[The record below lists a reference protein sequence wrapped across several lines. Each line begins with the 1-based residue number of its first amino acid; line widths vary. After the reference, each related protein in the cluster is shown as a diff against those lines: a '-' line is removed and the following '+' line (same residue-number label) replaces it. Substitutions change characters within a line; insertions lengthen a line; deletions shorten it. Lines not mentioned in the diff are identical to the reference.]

1 MVMVQ
6 RRLGRG
12 LDFLLSGGAET
23 EAEAE
28 AVEVA
33 QVDLA
38 RIRPNPFQPR
48 REFRAEDLEELAAS
62 IREHGVLQPI
72 IVRAVGDDFEIVAGE
87 RRVRASQ
94 RLGLATIPA
103 LVRPATDTQ
112 MLELALVENIQRADL
127 NAIEEARAY
136 QAYIQRLDLTQEQAA
151 QRLGRSRP
159 TVANMLRLLDLP
171 LDVQE
176 FVSRGTISMGHA
188 RALLALGDAEAQRA
202 LARRIEAEQLS
213 VRDVERLAKQPE
225 EPVAAA
231 TDAGPAAPPLSAH
244 LEDLE
249 RQLAEHLATRVGLRD
264 RGGRGRIVID
274 YYSAADLGRL
284 VELIT
289 EAPKATRTAR
299 SA

>member
-1 MVMVQ
+1 MVQ

-23 EAEAE
+23 DADPAS
-28 AVEVA
+28 VA

-38 RIRPNPFQPR
+38 RVRPNPFQPR

-72 IVRAVGDDFEIVAGE
+72 IVRPVGEDFEIVAGE
-87 RRVRASQ
+87 RRVRACQ

-103 LVRPATDTQ
+103 LVRTATDTQ
-112 MLELALVENIQRADL
+112 MLELALIENIQRADL

-171 LDVQE
+171 PDVQE
-176 FVSRGTISMGHA
+176 LVSRGTISMGHA
-188 RALLALGDAEAQRA
+188 RALLALTDAESQRA
-202 LARRIEAEQLS
+202 LARRIEADRLS
-213 VRDVERLAKQPE
+213 VREVESLAKRSVE
-225 EPVAAA
+225 GAAVAGSAA
-231 TDAGPAAPPLSAH
+231 VIDPQLR
-244 LEDLE
+244 EVE
-249 RQLAEHLATRVGLRD
+249 RQLAERLATRVSLRD
-264 RGGRGRIVID
+264 RGGPGRLVID

-284 VELIT
+284 VEIIVGGSPVI
-289 EAPKATRTAR
+289 ER
-299 SA
+299 SAPAA

>member
-1 MVMVQ
+1 MVQ

-23 EAEAE
+23 EAEA
-28 AVEVA
+28 VEVA

-38 RIRPNPFQPR
+38 RVRPNPFQPR

-72 IVRAVGDDFEIVAGE
+72 IVRSAGEEFEIVAGE
-87 RRVRASQ
+87 RRVRACQ

-103 LVRPATDTQ
+103 LVRAATDTQ
-112 MLELALVENIQRADL
+112 MLELALIENIQRADL

-188 RALLALGDAEAQRA
+188 RALLGLADAEAQRA
-202 LARRIEAEQLS
+202 LARRIEAEHLS
-213 VRDVERLAKQPE
+213 VRDVERLTRQPE
-225 EPVAAA
+225 EPVAAGA
-231 TDAGPAAPPLSAH
+231 EVAAAPLSAH
-244 LEDLE
+244 LKDLE

-264 RGGRGRIVID
+264 RAGRGRIVID

-284 VELIT
+284 VEMIT
-289 EAPKATRTAR
+289 QSPAEVGRNAPAA
-299 SA
+299 